1 MNKNFFSIIT
11 ALFFSVM
18 AAGFSCATAAE
29 QSVDDLLRKSTESA
43 GQSLPSF
50 TMPQINLETPQV
62 PAVEQ
67 LRAPAAS
74 KIKAP
79 GEDQTPVIIREMLP
93 VSQDAAGQSALE
105 KLITADDTLEAGK
118 VNGGNPAK
126 RLVQFGYNYFRTA
139 SFAPMTDVPVSND
152 YLTGPGDTLV
162 VNVWGSVEGTYELTV
177 SRSGEVFIPKAGPVK
192 VSGVPFGKL
201 REVFRLR
208 LAREFR
214 DFDLSVSM
222 GKLRTL
228 KVYVVGEVAAPGDYT
243 VSSLSTLINALTA
256 AGGPT
261 KNGSLRSIKLR
272 HPDRSEETIDLYDFF
287 AHGDKSRDVRL
298 NSGDTIFVPV
308 IGRIAAISGNV
319 KRPAIYELNKEKSL
333 QDLIDLAGGITATGY
348 LQRVQ
353 ISRVVANEKKNV
365 LDLNLDPR
373 SSADTTTN
381 PATTIHLQDLDIV
394 RVFPI
399 NALLRDHFS
408 VTGHVE
414 RPGSYALKPGM
425 KISSVVKKEQLLPE
439 YHAKVM
445 EITRLTPPDLHPE
458 KILVNMEAALA
469 GEPASDLEIRE
480 FDVLRV
486 FSRIEMEENPT
497 VRIGGEVQKPG
508 EYRLLTGMTVRDLLV
523 QAGNPKTTAYL
534 KSAELRRLDFSG
546 ANIVPSSVYFNLE
559 AVLNGSTAENHTL
572 KPFDEV
578 VVKKWFAKEDLPVF
592 ISGEVRNPGTFRFV
606 TGMTIRDLIIE
617 AGNTK
622 KTAYLKNAEITRQ
635 TVAGDTVKTYPIHV
649 NLEESLS
656 EAREHNVPLEPYDV
670 VVIRKIPYWT
680 EETER
685 YAAISGEVKFPGS
698 YPIYRGERLSNLI
711 ERTGGFTDKAYLHG
725 IRFTRELARK
735 VQQQRMDE
743 ALVKVQEDIV
753 RLQGK
758 IAQSASSREEADAA
772 RANLESLGRT
782 ADLLK
787 SKKAEGRMILRIDS
801 LEELKGSIYDIEL
814 QAGDLL
820 TVPKDPGGVNVIGE
834 VYNQTTVIT
843 QPDRSVDWYLDQVGG
858 TTGDAEESEMY
869 VVHADGTVVSKQNSA
884 SLLFYNFFG
893 WKTLDSGDTIIVPRQ
908 LERTAWIKEI
918 KDIVT
923 ILGQIAL
930 SAGVLIA
937 ADL

>member
-1 MNKNFFSIIT
+1 MNKNFLSII
-11 ALFFSVM
+11 M
-18 AAGFSCATAAE
+18 AALLSALVVDYSPAIAAE
-29 QSVDDLLRKSTESA
+29 QTIDDLLRKSSESA
-43 GQSLPSF
+43 AGQTSPSF
-50 TMPQINLETPQV
+50 TVPQLNLATPQV

-67 LRAPAAS
+67 LRTPAVS

-79 GEDQTPVIIREMLP
+79 GEDQAPVVTREVLP
-93 VSQDAAGQSALE
+93 MPKDIPALSALE
-105 KLITADDTLEAGK
+105 KMITSDETLQADKVSDT
-118 VNGGNPAK
+118 NPA
-126 RLVQFGYNYFRTA
+126 RTLTQFGYNFFKTTA
-139 SFAPMTDVPVSND
+139 FAPLTDVPVSND

-162 VNVWGSVEGTYELTV
+162 LNVWGSVEGTYELTV
-177 SRSGEVFIPKAGPVK
+177 SRSGEVFLPKVGPVK
-192 VSGVPFGKL
+192 ASGIPFGKL
-201 REVFRLR
+201 RDIFRLR
-208 LAREFR
+208 LAREYR
-214 DFDLSVSM
+214 DFDLSVNM
-222 GKLRTL
+222 GKLRTV
-228 KVYVVGEVAAPGDYT
+228 KVYVVGEVHAPGDYSL
-243 VSSLSTLINALTA
+243 SSLSTLINALSA

-261 KNGSLRSIKLR
+261 KNGSLRNIQVR
-272 HPDRSEETIDLYDFF
+272 HADRTHDTIDLYDFF
-287 AHGDKSRDVRL
+287 THGDKSRDVRL
-298 NSGDTIFVPV
+298 NSGDTVFVPV
-308 IGRIAAISGNV
+308 IGKVAAISGNV
-319 KRPAIYELNKEKSL
+319 RRPAIYELKTEKTL
-333 QDLIDLAGGITATGY
+333 KDLLELAGGVTATGY

-365 LDLNLDPR
+365 IDLNLDPR
-373 SSADTTTN
+373 NTAEKD
-381 PATTIHLQDLDIV
+381 PAAGIQLQDLDIV

-399 NALLRDHFS
+399 NNLLRDHFS
-408 VTGHVE
+408 VTGHLQ
-414 RPGSYALKPGM
+414 RPGSYALTPGM
-425 KISSVVKKEQLLPE
+425 RISSVIKKEQLLPE
-439 YHAKVM
+439 YYSKVM
-445 EITRLTPPDLHPE
+445 EVTRLTPPDLHPE
-458 KILVNMEAALA
+458 KIIVDMEAALA
-469 GEPASDLEIRE
+469 GAPASDLEIRE

-486 FSRIEMEENPT
+486 FSKLEMEENPK

-508 EYRLLTGMTVRDLLV
+508 EHRLLTGMTVRDLII

-546 ANIVPSSVYFNLE
+546 ANITPSSTYFNLE
-559 AVLNGSTAENHTL
+559 AVLNGSAPDNFAL

-592 ISGEVRNPGTFRFV
+592 ISGEVRNPGTYRFV

-622 KTAYLKNAEITRQ
+622 KTAYLKDAEITRQ
-635 TVAGDTVKTYPIHV
+635 KVEGNTVKTYPIHV

-656 EAREHNVPLEPYDV
+656 EARIHNVPLEPYDV

-685 YAAISGEVKFPGS
+685 FATIGGEVMFPGT

-711 ERTGGFTDKAYLHG
+711 ERAGGFTDKGYLHG
-725 IRFTRELARK
+725 IRFTRELARQ

-743 ALVKVQEDIV
+743 ALVKVHEDIL

-772 RANLESLGRT
+772 RANLENLSRT

-787 SKKAEGRMILRIDS
+787 TKKAEGRMIIRIGS
-801 LEELKGSIYDIEL
+801 LEEFKGSIYDIEL

-858 TTGDAEESEMY
+858 ATGDAEKSEMY

-908 LERTAWIKEI
+908 IERTAWIKEI